1 MMMKRTVRLSPAAAR
16 LVRDALDSKLMLGF
30 VIVNGI
36 YYALLLVS
44 SVMDGSAMS
53 LGLVSILCQGFI
65 TAESIIL
72 YQRKESR
79 NLKHLS
85 VFCLI
90 GMIVTLALC
99 VFLGAVVMTLNM
111 EYSAKTEEIMRIWAE
126 ADIANG
132 MPAMIATVAAAGV
145 GGIEMLFLW
154 KALGM
159 CANVMEHRDTTMR
172 NWFLPAAVLSGLY
185 ALVLLAM
192 NVIWPSGLV
201 SVIASL
207 VCVARESL
215 LAALLVQTAR
225 QYQASI
231 R

>member
-1 MMMKRTVRLSPAAAR
+1 MKRTVRLSPAAAQ
-16 LVRDALDSKLMLGF
+16 LVRDALDSRLMLGF
-30 VIVNGI
+30 VIASGA

-44 SVMDGSAMS
+44 SVLDGSAMS
-53 LGLVSILCQGFI
+53 LSLVSILAQGFV

-85 VFCLI
+85 IFCLI

-111 EYSAKTEEIMRIWAE
+111 EYSAKTEEIMQLWAE
-126 ADIANG
+126 ADMESG
-132 MPAMIATVAAAGV
+132 MPAMIATVAAAGLS
-145 GGIEMLFLW
+145 GIEMLFLW

-159 CANVMEHRDTTMR
+159 CAGLMEHRDTAMR
-172 NWFLPAAVLSGLY
+172 NWFLPAAGLSGLY
-185 ALVLLAM
+185 ALMLLAM
-192 NVIWPSGLV
+192 NVIWPNGLV
-201 SVIASL
+201 SVIASI
-207 VCVARESL
+207 VCAAREGL
-215 LAALLVQTAR
+215 LTALLIQAAL
-225 QYQASI
+225 QYKSKI

>member
-1 MMMKRTVRLSPAAAR
+1 MSPGAAQ
-16 LVRDALDSKLMLGF
+16 LVRDALGSKLMLGF
-30 VIVNGI
+30 VIASGI

-44 SVMDGSAMS
+44 SFLDGSALS
-53 LGLVSILCQGFI
+53 LSLASILCQGFV

-85 VFCLI
+85 IFCLI
-90 GMIVTLALC
+90 GMIVMLALC
-99 VFLGAVVMTLNM
+99 VFLGAVVVTLNM
-111 EYSAKTEEIMRIWAE
+111 EYGAKTEEIMQLWAE

-145 GGIEMLFLW
+145 VGIAMLFLW

-159 CANVMEHRDTTMR
+159 CAGLMERKDTQMR
-172 NWFLPAAVLSGLY
+172 NWFLPAAVSSGLY
-185 ALVLLAM
+185 TLLLLAI
-192 NVIWPSGLV
+192 NVIWPVGVL
-201 SVIASL
+201 SVFTSL
-207 VCVARESL
+207 VCVTRDGL
-215 LAALLVQTAR
+215 LTALLIQAAR
-225 QYQASI
+225 DYGAKV